1 MVAEELGPFV
11 EQRLS
16 RQERRAEERQ
26 RLKRAKGHR
35 PGQEPHESVSELRG
49 K

>member
-26 RLKRAKGHR
+26 RLKEQKATDQKPRTT
-35 PGQEPHESVSELRG
+35 
-49 K
+49 